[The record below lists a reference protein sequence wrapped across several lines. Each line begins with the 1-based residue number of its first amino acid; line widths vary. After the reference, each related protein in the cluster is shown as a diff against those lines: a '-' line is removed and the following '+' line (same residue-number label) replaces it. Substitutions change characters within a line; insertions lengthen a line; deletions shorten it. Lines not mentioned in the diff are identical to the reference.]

1 MREQFEKF
9 PEIMGTLNRVEWDN
23 DVKRYRP
30 INSDKDVF
38 QAAKINGAWYAF
50 QEQQKKLQAV
60 YDDCTEF
67 TTASELLDSIKELL
81 K

>member
-1 MREQFEKF
+1 MREQFEKL
-9 PEIMGTLNRVEWDN
+9 PEITGTLNRVEWDD

-50 QEQQKKLQAV
+50 REQQKKIDGAIEYLSKGG
-60 YDDCTEF
+60 YTPNW
-67 TTASELLDSIKELL
+67 LIKELL